1 MLAETTAG
9 KASWVL
15 GRIRRALMDVPY
27 ETRRGEMKVAITA
40 GSASTERGC
49 ADVAQ
54 LMRSRTSNSI
64 VSGMSVRITLS
75 YVPAPMVTKPL
86 WNSFAR

>member
-9 KASWVL
+9 KATWVL
-15 GRIRRALMDVPY
+15 SRIRRALMDVPY

-54 LMRSRTSNSI
+54 LMEWADSDR
-64 VSGMSVRITLS
+64 L
-75 YVPAPMVTKPL
+75 
-86 WNSFAR
+86 ARA